1 MDRIKRRC
9 DQAVTKSHR
18 TRKKKDEYQ
27 IAFSSPFSSKDFRRY
42 KLFSSHVTNTCAEKV
57 HKITNNKV
65 TKLLAK
71 FQEEWTNVSSSNK
84 NMSNPAQRD
93 QVSDGPSEK
102 LWREEEVG
110 GGGKVKY
117 KKSSCKGK
125 LKEKNLCTASCPEKK
140 FLHTEKIFLQ
150 GKC

>member
-1 MDRIKRRC
+1 MDRIKRWC

-27 IAFSSPFSSKDFRRY
+27 IGFSSPFSSRDFHRY
-42 KLFSSHVTNTCAEKV
+42 KLFSSHVTNTCGEEV

-84 NMSNPAQRD
+84 NLSNPAQRD
-93 QVSDGPSEK
+93 QALGTDLQKSYGGRRGEG
-102 LWREEEVG
+102 EGEVQKKFVQ
-110 GGGKVKY
+110 GKIKR
-117 KKSSCKGK
+117 
-125 LKEKNLCTASCPEKK
+125 KNLCTASSPEKK
-140 FLHTEKIFLQ
+140 FLRTEKIFLQ